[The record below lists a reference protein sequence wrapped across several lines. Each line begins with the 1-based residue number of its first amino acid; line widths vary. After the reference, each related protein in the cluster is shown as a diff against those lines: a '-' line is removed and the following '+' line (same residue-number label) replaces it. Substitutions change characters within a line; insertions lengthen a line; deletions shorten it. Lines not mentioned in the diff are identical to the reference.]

1 MQQASGNQESGGQTN
16 GETGGVGSSTDG
28 ASGESKDN
36 TTASKPTQE
45 YHYAS
50 NKNKTYTPQ
59 FEEITNKYG
68 LELDNEWNKDLFPH
82 QGRHPNAYHD
92 YILNSIRQ
100 FDEIAQGNREIFL
113 ELFENLK
120 K

>member
-1 MQQASGNQESGGQTN
+1 M
-16 GETGGVGSSTDG
+16 GSSTDG

-45 YHYAS
+45 HHYAS

-59 FEEITNKYG
+59 FEEIRNKYG
-68 LELDNEWNKDLFPH
+68 LELDNEWNKDLFPY

-100 FDEIAQGNREIFL
+100 FDEIVQGNREIFL